1 MAATRSQLV
10 LLTAL
15 GGLVLCAALSPI
27 PVSATEESAETAD
40 DGTIT
45 TVLQPGWNMV
55 GWLGGDTDASELL
68 DQVPNL
74 ERVSAWDAENQ
85 RYQRRTRTSIA
96 LHGLRELTPG
106 RGLWLEISGDE
117 PVEWTRPASEDSML
131 LELHDGRNLV
141 GWAGRDGTPIEDAI
155 ERFGDTFVH
164 ASFWD
169 SSAKRYLH
177 YHPDREFTNPLEK
190 LNHGDALWVELTDDA
205 RWWQSGAAPPP
216 VEFFGEFTEE
226 ERAEI
231 GSWADTARA
240 VYAER
245 WALEGPITFYV
256 GDLESIAPAY
266 RRIRNSNP
274 DMTSCGNYGGD
285 VIFIWGACNRE
296 TAFAH
301 EYFHA
306 IQHDLGG
313 SHWRMTPEWM
323 LEGAAEYAEVVHR
336 ARSRTGLSLA
346 GELQHKR
353 AWITSSLVQHDPPSL
368 SGIKTFEAFHSLP
381 AALGYRLGFLAVDW
395 LVERFG
401 EQSMLDFFAALP
413 GVQRWQEAFEPA
425 FGMTSDDFE
434 KQFAAYRA
442 EVAPPLPHLTDDSD
456 EPVLVFVG
464 DIPTDTEAAVRAEFD
479 EVQNYFRQRLG
490 GGTADYT
497 LYIGV
502 GRDGVVD
509 AHRRVFGGDPSE
521 RFCERSSHPG
531 FAVINLGCSGAAP
544 YRLDA
549 HHFVEIRERLAPVAS
564 IPSTPAGF
572 DTRGPVW
579 LRNGAQWYVQRA
591 YRLARGLEDVDTSRN
606 REAHRAVQTARL
618 LGGTSTWS
626 GYNENPLASRGLA
639 FLALEWLAER
649 AGDPAIFEYYRALT
663 ESETWEEAFEAAFD
677 IAVEDFYEAFEVY
690 RAQVAPP
697 FPHLTDNSNE
707 PVLMFIGDVPA
718 DTRSAVGDEFAKLQR
733 FYKEELGA
741 GTADYTMLIAT
752 DSASARK
759 AHQLLYGDAH
769 DRYCSTWLYRAA
781 GIVNLGCGATV
792 WAYGLHDP
800 HFVHVRDHLVPLSSR
815 PLDPDGQRTRG
826 PAWLDGAAAPY
837 MEYRYVDAAGH
848 RAYESFRNTEVQRAE
863 RISRP
868 LSSMVTPDGFS
879 GADYWEARGVAI
891 LAVEWLTDRAGDP
904 AIFEYYRAL
913 TESETWEEAFEAAFD
928 IAVDD
933 FYEEF
938 EAYRA
943 EIAPPAS

>member
-1 MAATRSQLV
+1 MATPRLGRT

-15 GGLVLCAALSPI
+15 VALVLCAALSPI
-27 PVSATEESAETAD
+27 PVSATEESADTAD

-55 GWLGGDTDASELL
+55 GWLGGDAPAL
-68 DQVPNL
+68 DLFDQIPAL
-74 ERVSAWDAENQ
+74 TGVSAWDAEAE
-85 RYQRRTRTSIA
+85 RYQRRTRTSVG
-96 LHGLRELTPG
+96 LHGLRSLTPG
-106 RGLWLEISGDE
+106 RGLWLLIGGDD
-117 PVEWTRPASEDSML
+117 PVEWTRRTSEDSML
-131 LELHDGRNLV
+131 LELHAGRNLV

-177 YHPDREFTNPLEK
+177 YHPDRESTNPLEE
-190 LNHGDALWVELTDDA
+190 LNHGDALWVELTEDA

-231 GSWADTARA
+231 GSWADSARA
-240 VYAER
+240 VYAEH
-245 WALEGPITFYV
+245 WVLEGPITFYV

-274 DMTSCGNYGGD
+274 DMTSCGNYASD
-285 VIFIWGACNRE
+285 VIFLWGACVNE

-301 EYFHA
+301 DYFHA

-313 SHWRMTPEWM
+313 SHWRMTPKWM

-336 ARSRTGLSLA
+336 AGSRAGLSLA
-346 GELQHKR
+346 GELQHAR
-353 AWITSSLVQHDPPSL
+353 AWITSSLVQHDLPPL

-413 GVQRWQEAFEPA
+413 GAQRWQEAFEPA

-442 EVAPPLPHLTDDSD
+442 QVAPPLPHLTDDSD
-456 EPVLVFVG
+456 DPVLVFVG
-464 DIPTDTEAAVRAEFD
+464 NVPAETEAAVREEFD
-479 EVQNYFRQRLG
+479 EVQEHFSETLG
-490 GGTADYT
+490 VGTADYT
-497 LYIGV
+497 LYIGAT
-502 GRDGVVD
+502 RDEVVD
-509 AHRRVFGGDPSE
+509 AYRRLFGTDPSE
-521 RFCERSSHPG
+521 RLCEHSSHPG

-572 DTRGPVW
+572 DRRGPVW
-579 LRNGAQWYVQRA
+579 LRDGAQWYVQHA
-591 YRLARGLEDVDTSRN
+591 YRVARGLEDVDTSRN
-606 REAHRAVQTARL
+606 REAHRAVQTTRSL
-618 LGGTSTWS
+618 SSTSTWS
-626 GYNENPLASRGLA
+626 GYNEDSLASRGLA

-649 AGDPAIFEYYRALT
+649 AGDPAIFDYYRL
-663 ESETWEEAFEAAFD
+663 
-677 IAVEDFYEAFEVY
+677 
-690 RAQVAPP
+690 
-697 FPHLTDNSNE
+697 
-707 PVLMFIGDVPA
+707 
-718 DTRSAVGDEFAKLQR
+718 
-733 FYKEELGA
+733 
-741 GTADYTMLIAT
+741 
-752 DSASARK
+752 
-759 AHQLLYGDAH
+759 
-769 DRYCSTWLYRAA
+769 
-781 GIVNLGCGATV
+781 
-792 WAYGLHDP
+792 
-800 HFVHVRDHLVPLSSR
+800 
-815 PLDPDGQRTRG
+815 
-826 PAWLDGAAAPY
+826 
-837 MEYRYVDAAGH
+837 
-848 RAYESFRNTEVQRAE
+848 
-863 RISRP
+863 
-868 LSSMVTPDGFS
+868 
-879 GADYWEARGVAI
+879 
-891 LAVEWLTDRAGDP
+891 
-904 AIFEYYRAL
+904 L

-933 FYEEF
+933 FYEAF

-943 EIAPPAS
+943 EVAPPN